1 MMESFPWVRKL
12 VEEKPIINPSL
23 LAADFANLESEI
35 RKAEEAGARVLHV
48 DVMDGHFVPNISV
61 GVPVVAS
68 IRKITKL
75 PLDVHLMIS
84 EPEKY
89 VEAFAEA
96 GADSILFHI
105 EVVPD
110 PTALLTK
117 IRGLGAAPGLVL
129 NPGTPAEAILPFI
142 QDADIVL
149 TMSVQPGFGGQK
161 FKPEV
166 LDKVRAFKKAARPD
180 TLLSIDGGIDK
191 RTVKEAAEAGVDM
204 FVAGTS
210 VFDAEDCR
218 ERIELLRQLARE
230 GMDESQSPPPP
241 EGEPREDGPSENHSQ

>member
-1 MMESFPWVRKL
+1 MRKTVVMRKRIMVQSFEWVAEL
-12 VEEKPIINPSL
+12 VRQKPVISPSL
-23 LAADFANLESEI
+23 LAADFANLEREI
-35 RKAEEAGARVLHV
+35 RLAEEAGARVLHV

-84 EPEKY
+84 DPGRY
-89 VEAFAEA
+89 AEAFVDA
-96 GADSILFHI
+96 GADSLLFHI
-105 EVVPD
+105 EAVPE
-110 PTALLTK
+110 PAELIER
-117 IRGLGAAPGLVL
+117 IRSLGAAPGLVL
-129 NPGTPAEAILPFI
+129 NPATPADAVLPFI
-142 QDADIVL
+142 REVDILL

-180 TLLSIDGGIDK
+180 TLLSIDGGIGK
-191 RTVKEAAEAGVDM
+191 WTVKEAAEAGVDM

-210 VFDAEDCR
+210 VFDAVNYA
-218 ERIELLRQLARE
+218 ERIKHLRSLAFE
-230 GMDESQSPPPP
+230 GYRTE
-241 EGEPREDGPSENHSQ
+241 